1 MCAGKLAS
9 AVLSGGNHLVMIA
22 LCDRYVVKLRGESPP
37 RALVRGTVREGK
49 GVCREAESEESRIQ
63 NADLTNRKR
72 I

>member
-1 MCAGKLAS
+1 M
-9 AVLSGGNHLVMIA
+9 MIA